1 MAEIKSFKA
10 LRYNSETIDDISTV
24 IAPPYDVINK
34 EQQESLYELNEKNVI
49 RIDLNKEINSLYNL
63 LQIEKDQNSDL
74 KNQINIINIKLENAN
89 NEITITVTPTKRDV
103 TVEKYQLMLLK
114 DTSIEMFDEKTS
126 TTTTAVTVNTT
137 GSVTQIRDSAVGT
150 LI

>member
-1 MAEIKSFKA
+1 
-10 LRYNSETIDDISTV
+10 
-24 IAPPYDVINK
+24 
-34 EQQESLYELNEKNVI
+34 
-49 RIDLNKEINSLYNL
+49 
-63 LQIEKDQNSDL
+63 
-74 KNQINIINIKLENAN
+74 
-89 NEITITVTPTKRDV
+89 
-103 TVEKYQLMLLK
+103 MLLK

>member
-1 MAEIKSFKA
+1 MIQ
-10 LRYNSETIDDISTV
+10 TV
-24 IAPPYDVINK
+24 PKY
-34 EQQESLYELNEKNVI
+34 
-49 RIDLNKEINSLYNL
+49 
-63 LQIEKDQNSDL
+63 
-74 KNQINIINIKLENAN
+74 

-114 DTSIEMFDEKTS
+114 DTSIEMFDEKES
-126 TTTTAVTVNTT
+126 TTETAVTVNTT

>member
-1 MAEIKSFKA
+1 MDDDGIGNVRIYYIDENDEKVYLDNTAG
-10 LRYNSETIDDISTV
+10 TINYVTGV
-24 IAPPYDVINK
+24 IT
-34 EQQESLYELNEKNVI
+34 L
-49 RIDLNKEINSLYNL
+49 
-63 LQIEKDQNSDL
+63 
-74 KNQINIINIKLENAN
+74 
-89 NEITITVTPTKRDV
+89 TPDKRDV